1 MQLMRLTIFAP
12 CPHFVP
18 KSMASFPQVIRETPN
33 RGPQMTKLLQY
44 IEEMRARVLDVAS
57 SEKVVV
63 KALADAL
70 DRLDTQLMR
79 EVRTITSEHEARRA
93 AILGEL
99 HGLAAGIGMFQ
110 PLQSAPAPEA
120 LPTYRTDGA
129 HQTIVPG
136 DWRAATRNI
145 EEELEMRLNGRA
157 HPN

>member
-1 MQLMRLTIFAP
+1 MQLMRLTIFTP

-18 KSMASFPQVIRETPN
+18 KSMASLPQVIRETPN
-33 RGPQMTKLLQY
+33 RGLQMTKLLQY

-79 EVRTITSEHEARRA
+79 EVRTITNEHEARRA